1 MRLTEEEAQLLLAA
15 VYNMRDEQDERS
27 KHYIEQGLDRT
38 GYHFRKMYCK
48 YNNLYKKLFNELA
61 DITE

>member
-1 MRLTEEEAQLLLAA
+1 MRLTEEEANLILAA
-15 VYNMRDEQDERS
+15 VYNMKLEQMIQS
-27 KHYIEQGLDRT
+27 KRYCEQGFVYAEDR
-38 GYHFRKMYCK
+38 FIKLYCK